1 MAKIDK
7 AAALA
12 AGFSDA
18 QAAFLAKHVAPRPH
32 GHTAAE
38 IDVNGEALDDVLD
51 AFDDVLDAL
60 VEDDAEE
67 VIDVDEED
75 EDEEE

>member
-51 AFDDVLDAL
+51 AL

>member
-32 GHTAAE
+32 GYTAAE
-38 IDVNGEALDDVLD
+38 IDVNGEAL
-51 AFDDVLDAL
+51 DDVLDAL

>member
-1 MAKIDK
+1 M
-7 AAALA
+7 A

-51 AFDDVLDAL
+51 AL